1 MTEEKVPNHTLG
13 GNPELYYRR
22 TYRAEKQIP
31 VLPEEEQ
38 MDGHD
43 GTTRGHIRAKA
54 FSYPT
59 QFPQEAI
66 ETGSALE
73 SALVRLP

>member
-13 GNPELYYRR
+13 GNSELYYRQ
-22 TYRAEKQIP
+22 TYRADKQIP

-38 MDGHD
+38 MHGHD
-43 GTTRGHIRAKA
+43 GTARGHVGAKP

-73 SALVRLP
+73 SSLVRLP